1 MTTLTTT
8 TLNECRTATDSARP
22 ERRVAPVRKS
32 RAVVGAV
39 VMMTRA
45 FGRNVIVAEPRES
58 SQARA
63 SRDVTGRTFAT
74 PCYRRRPRRRQ
85 SGVLSPV
92 GLFFCTAVVSTIHPA
107 LKGEEKITVL
117 RSRLGAMMQ
126 RQRQRLGL
134 TQAVL
139 AERAELSLK
148 YLGEI
153 ERGEANVTV
162 EALERVAAALNWDP
176 WELFSLERRPISQ
189 NVHQLLLAE
198 ILSTRQ
204 RLQALADW
212 LAALDPSLRPPTE
225 ALPPFEVDGEPHKAD
240 GTKDRRRG
248 PRGTPDGGFGRR
260 PTRRGR
266 PPKVEQS

>member
-1 MTTLTTT
+1 MHRCHLYH
-8 TLNECRTATDSARP
+8 L
-22 ERRVAPVRKS
+22 
-32 RAVVGAV
+32 
-39 VMMTRA
+39 
-45 FGRNVIVAEPRES
+45 
-58 SQARA
+58 
-63 SRDVTGRTFAT
+63 
-74 PCYRRRPRRRQ
+74 
-85 SGVLSPV
+85 
-92 GLFFCTAVVSTIHPA
+92 HPA
-107 LKGEEKITVL
+107 QKGEEKITVL

-176 WELFSLERRPISQ
+176 WELFSLDRRPISQ

-198 ILSTRQ
+198 ITYTRQ

-212 LAALDPSLRPPTE
+212 LAALDPALRPPAET
-225 ALPPFEVDGEPHKAD
+225 LPPFDEDGDADKAD
-240 GTKDRRRG
+240 GTKGGRRG
-248 PRGTPDGGFGRR
+248 PRGIPVVDIGRR
-260 PTRRGR
+260 PARRGR
-266 PPKVEQS
+266 PPKREPS